1 MFQPKQQLQIR
12 TQELLRWEKLHSW
25 IILTT
30 RRLDFNVK
38 NWQNNKTIHPNCSI
52 IIFIDLYEAILWH
65 IRCVSFFNFTKDKT
79 WIIIN

>member
-12 TQELLRWEKLHSW
+12 TQEWLRWEKLHGR

-30 RRLDFNVK
+30 RCLDFIVK

-52 IIFIDLYEAILWH
+52 IIFIDIYEAILWYA
-65 IRCVSFFNFTKDKT
+65 RCVSFFNFTKDET
-79 WIIIN
+79 WVIIN